1 MQIIFLIKYEITQEP
16 QRPYR
21 YINEDF
27 LWRREK
33 MEITPMHPSD
43 LFIEVVGDVNT
54 VVGQWRAYQWRL

>member
-1 MQIIFLIKYEITQEP
+1 
-16 QRPYR
+16 
-21 YINEDF
+21 
-27 LWRREK
+27 